1 VENSFVALLGEL
13 DVFGLDDVLRVLA
26 STGKTGC
33 LHVDG
38 ELGRGRVWMYD
49 GALLSIEA
57 QRARPGTSPEDVAF
71 ELLRLERGSFTFRA
85 DEPLPVEGPAPLD
98 LDVVLD
104 GARLLLDEWEALRAF
119 VPSLDHHVVLRTAL
133 AAETVTIDAR
143 AWMTL
148 QAVGGGRSV
157 AQLAGV
163 LDVDELECVRRVRDL
178 LDLGVA
184 DLVAPV
190 GIARH
195 RR

>member
-1 VENSFVALLGEL
+1 MALLGEL

-38 ELGRGRVWMYD
+38 EAGRGRVWMYD

-57 QRARPGTSPEDVAF
+57 QRARPGTSPEDIAF
-71 ELLRLERGSFTFRA
+71 ELLRLDRGSFTFRN
-85 DEPLPVEGPAPLD
+85 DEPLPTSGPGPLD
-98 LDVVLD
+98 LDVVLH
-104 GARLLLDEWEALRAF
+104 GARLRLEEWEALRAY
-119 VPSLDHHVVLRTAL
+119 VPSLDHHVVLRQQLEAD
-133 AAETVTIDAR
+133 TVTIDAR
-143 AWMTL
+143 AWTTL
-148 QAVGGGRSV
+148 QAVGAGRSV

-178 LDLGVA
+178 LELGVA
-184 DLVAPV
+184 ELIAPV
-190 GIARH
+190 GISRH